1 MVSRRVYAGAALAL
15 AGMIPPASAA
25 VPSCA
30 TQLLAGAPAQRA
42 LRPVTA
48 RDLIGL
54 RDFGSVET
62 AVGEQAFS
70 VSPDGRSAALILRR
84 ADPETDSHCFG
95 VVLVA
100 LDRHAPPRLLDVGGE
115 FIQATSDIRGIPA
128 IPSGSPKSP
137 LPVWSPDGH
146 WLAYLR
152 RDGGATRVWRVGL
165 DGRRARPVGRLGTDA
180 LAVRW
185 SAGGD
190 SLLVTIRPSLDA
202 GRAAVE
208 REGRGGFHYDER
220 FWALSEA
227 RPQPP
232 LPLDKA
238 EVVLDPRTGRSQ
250 PAALEAGALPRT
262 NISAISSSGAR
273 AWTAPEDE
281 GLPWAP
287 TPLHVTWHNRTLPC
301 SADICGSRVAGMWWL
316 PGDILLFM
324 RSGSPENGGR
334 LALYRWQVGVEAA
347 PGLVFETSDA
357 LLGCQ
362 LSRTMLVCAHE
373 TAVRPREIVAVDSAT
388 GHLTTLFDPNP
399 EFAGLRLGAVERLRW
414 HGADGAAT
422 YGDLVLPPDHKP
434 GQRHPLIVV
443 QYISRGF
450 LRGGTGDEYPIHLLA
465 AHGYAVLSFQRPG
478 LLAGTTEARDLNAL
492 QRVNIANWAE
502 RRMIVGALEAG
513 VDAVIARGLVD
524 PAKVGLTGMSDGATT
539 TQFAL
544 NHSTRFSAAAISS
557 CCDEPSGLYV
567 VGPAYGNATLAWG
580 YPPPGGDRAAFWA
593 PMSLAAH
600 AAGWRIPL
608 LIQVP
613 DMEYRLGLE
622 TVSALQL
629 AGAPVDMYVFP
640 DEHHLKWH
648 PAHRLAVYE
657 RSLAWFDFWLK
668 GARAGVL
675 SRRDELGRWEA
686 MRRSLSR

>member
-1 MVSRRVYAGAALAL
+1 MAIAIMLAL
-15 AGMIPPASAA
+15 AGRIPPASAA
-25 VPSCA
+25 PSCA
-30 TQLLAGAPAQRA
+30 AQLLAAAPVQHG

-48 RDLIGL
+48 RDLVGL

-84 ADPETDSHCFG
+84 ADPDTDSHCFG
-95 VVLVA
+95 VALVA
-100 LDRHAPPRLLDVGGE
+100 LDRHAPPRLLDTGGE
-115 FIQATSDIRGIPA
+115 FIQATGDIRGIPA

-137 LPVWSPDGH
+137 PPVWSPNGH

-152 RDGGATRVWRVGL
+152 RDHGVTRVWRVGL
-165 DGRRARPVGRLGTDA
+165 DGRPAQAVGRCDTDA
-180 LAVRW
+180 LAMRW
-185 SAGGD
+185 SADGQ
-190 SLLVTIRPSLDA
+190 SLLVTIRPALDA
-202 GRAAVE
+202 GRAAIE
-208 REGRGGFHYDER
+208 REGRAGFHYDER

-232 LPLDKA
+232 LPLDKV
-238 EVVLDPRTGRSQ
+238 EVAIDPRTGRLQ
-250 PAALEAGALPRT
+250 PAVSPPDPAPRA
-262 NISAISSSGAR
+262 SVPAVSSSGAR

-281 GLPWAP
+281 GRPWGAA
-287 TPLHVTWHNRTLPC
+287 PLHVTWRGRTLPC
-301 SADICGSRVAGMWWL
+301 PGDICGSRVAGLWWL
-316 PGDILLFM
+316 PGDTLLFM
-324 RSGSPENGGR
+324 KGGRPENGGR
-334 LALYRWQVGVEAA
+334 LALYRWRVGVEAA
-347 PGLVFETSDA
+347 PILMFETTDA

-362 LSRTMLVCAHE
+362 LAGAALICAHE
-373 TAVRPREIVAVDSAT
+373 SAVQPREIVALDPAT
-388 GHLTTLFDPNP
+388 GHRTTLFDPNP
-399 EFAGLRLGAVERLRW
+399 EFARLRLGTVERLSWR
-414 HGADGAAT
+414 GADGVST
-422 YGDLVLPPDHKP
+422 FGDLVLPPDHKP

-478 LLAGTTEARDLNAL
+478 LLAGTAQARDLNAL
-492 QRVNIANWAE
+492 QRVNIAGWAE

-513 VDAVIARGLVD
+513 VDTVIAHGLAD
-524 PAKVGLTGMSDGATT
+524 PARVGLTGMSDGATT

-544 NHSTRFSAAAISS
+544 NHSARFSAAAISS

-567 VGPAYGNATLAWG
+567 VGPAYGDATLAWG
-580 YPPPGGDRAAFWA
+580 YPPPGRDREAFWA
-593 PMSLAAH
+593 PMSLAAR
-600 AAGWRIPL
+600 AATWRTPL

-657 RSLAWFDFWLK
+657 RSLAWFNFWLK
-668 GARAGVL
+668 GERASDTG
-675 SRRDELGRWEA
+675 RQDELARWTA
-686 MRRSLSR
+686 MERRLSH